1 MNTSSLQF
9 RLLMVIVSVG
19 IMVALVAG
27 MFVWQMSGK
36 LSLREQD
43 AMNQTL
49 RDTLQ
54 NRLDSKLDVGL
65 TNAAALAVRPD
76 IVTALMSG
84 DPAFAKTTLA
94 GVSENIK
101 KETNYNKPMPCMICH
116 WFGLEEGL
124 NPTGFFYKMKN
135 TKGQTKF

>member
-65 TNAAALAVRPD
+65 TNAAA
-76 IVTALMSG
+76 SG
-84 DPAFAKTTLA
+84 SSGAHL
-94 GVSENIK
+94 
-101 KETNYNKPMPCMICH
+101 
-116 WFGLEEGL
+116 
-124 NPTGFFYKMKN
+124 
-135 TKGQTKF
+135 

>member
-9 RLLMVIVSVG
+9 RLVMVIVSVG

-27 MFVWQMSGK
+27 MFVWQMSAN

-43 AMNQTL
+43 TINQTL

-84 DPAFAKTTLA
+84 DPARRTR
-94 GVSENIK
+94 S
-101 KETNYNKPMPCMICH
+101 KP
-116 WFGLEEGL
+116 
-124 NPTGFFYKMKN
+124 
-135 TKGQTKF
+135 